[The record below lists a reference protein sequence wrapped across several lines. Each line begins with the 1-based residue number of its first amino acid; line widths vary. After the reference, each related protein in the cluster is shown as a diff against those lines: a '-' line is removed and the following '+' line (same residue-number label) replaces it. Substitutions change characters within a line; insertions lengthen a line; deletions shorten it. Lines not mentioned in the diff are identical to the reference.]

1 VGIRTLAVAALLVV
15 AAATLA
21 RALVSRDGV
30 GPAEWVAGVVIVLG
44 LLYLAL
50 RVSRPGVS
58 RG

>member
-1 VGIRTLAVAALLVV
+1 MLAVAALIVV
-15 AAATLA
+15 AAAALA
-21 RALVSRDGV
+21 RALVSHDGV

-50 RVSRPGVS
+50 RVARPRAS